1 MFSCQKHSVNTQ
13 SHIFPQKW
21 WLVRGFRTFPESEWR
36 SGRLPTD
43 RIPGI
48 WACASFW
55 QNRTSDPKCWQRS
68 NGVILIIACSEVPF
82 SVSVCTEGS
91 QLPGGLSAL
100 RFQCKRLC
108 RGWVLAVGAL
118 AAATLALGALPWEL
132 SVSSGAAGAGGWGY
146 APLPPGSPARQ
157 RCLSSG
163 GRFSLVP
170 KAPRVSALLCRA
182 VIFTGCGTCRKDS
195 GRQRKT

>member
-1 MFSCQKHSVNTQ
+1 MSETLRKYPKSYIPPEMMACSWVPDFS
-13 SHIFPQKW
+13 
-21 WLVRGFRTFPESEWR
+21 
-36 SGRLPTD
+36 
-43 RIPGI
+43 GI
-48 WACASFW
+48 WVTFW
-55 QNRTSDPKCWQRS
+55 KAPHGPHPWYLSLCIFLAKPHVRPKCWQRS

-82 SVSVCTEGS
+82 SVSVCNEGS

-100 RFQCKRLC
+100 RFQCKGTC

-118 AAATLALGALPWEL
+118 AAATPALGALPWEL

-157 RCLSSG
+157 RLSSG